1 MKMKNDKVYIDQ
13 MLDSIRKIELFVKGI
28 DRGNFFENALVQSG
42 VIMQLT
48 LIGELSKKISKDT
61 KEKIN
66 LP

>member
-1 MKMKNDKVYIDQ
+1 MKNDKVYIDQ